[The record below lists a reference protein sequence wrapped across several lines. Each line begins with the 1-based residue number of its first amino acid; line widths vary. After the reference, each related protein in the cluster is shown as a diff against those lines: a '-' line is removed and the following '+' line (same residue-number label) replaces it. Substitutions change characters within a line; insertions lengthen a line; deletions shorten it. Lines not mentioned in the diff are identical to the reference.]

1 MENLLKKSKLL
12 SGVIFT
18 FSLLVCNLIALPILV
33 ELDSTFAS
41 VTLLAVTC
49 FGIIALDITIKK
61 KINEFIIS
69 EIDFRKNKH
78 IHEFFT
84 YIESDKQFT
93 KNVLRREIPILNDD
107 NEEIGEQTIYSA
119 LSEKKYHFN
128 R

>member
-1 MENLLKKSKLL
+1 MEIKNSKLL

-18 FSLLVCNLIALPILV
+18 FSLMVCMLIVLPILV

-41 VTLLAVTC
+41 ITLLAVTC

-61 KINEFIIS
+61 KVSEFILS
-69 EIDFRKNKH
+69 EIERNKNKH
-78 IHEFFT
+78 IHEFFS

-93 KNVLRREIPILNDD
+93 KNVLRRDIPILNDD
-107 NEEIGEQTIYSA
+107 NEEVGEQTIYSA
-119 LSEKKYHFN
+119 LSQKKYHFM

>member
-18 FSLLVCNLIALPILV
+18 FSLMVCMLIALPILV

-41 VTLLAVTC
+41 ITLLAVTC

-61 KINEFIIS
+61 KVSEFILS
-69 EIDFRKNKH
+69 EIERNKNKH

-93 KNVLRREIPILNDD
+93 KNVLRRDIPILNDD
-107 NEEIGEQTIYSA
+107 NEEVGEQTVYTA
-119 LSEKKYHFN
+119 LVEKKYKFM

>member
-1 MENLLKKSKLL
+1 MENLKNSKLL

-18 FSLLVCNLIALPILV
+18 FSLMVCMLIALPILV
-33 ELDSTFAS
+33 ELDTTFAS
-41 VTLLAVTC
+41 ITLLSVTC

-61 KINEFIIS
+61 KVSEFILS
-69 EIDFRKNKH
+69 EIEQRKNKH

-93 KNVLRREIPILNDD
+93 KNVLRRDIPILNDD
-107 NEEIGEQTIYSA
+107 NEEVGEQTVYAA
-119 LSEKKYHFN
+119 LVEKKYKFI

>member
-1 MENLLKKSKLL
+1 MKNSKLL

-18 FSLLVCNLIALPILV
+18 FSLMVCMLIALPILV

-41 VTLLAVTC
+41 ITLLAVTC

-61 KINEFIIS
+61 KVSEFIIS
-69 EIDFRKNKH
+69 EIERNKNKH
-78 IHEFFT
+78 IHEFFS

-93 KNVLRREIPILNDD
+93 KNVLRRDIPILNDD
-107 NEEIGEQTIYSA
+107 NEEVGEQTVYSA
-119 LSEKKYHFN
+119 LSEKKYHFV

>member
-1 MENLLKKSKLL
+1 MEIKNSKLL

-18 FSLLVCNLIALPILV
+18 FSLMVCMLIALPILV

-41 VTLLAVTC
+41 ITLLAVTC

-61 KINEFIIS
+61 KVSEFILS
-69 EIDFRKNKH
+69 EIERNKNKH

-93 KNVLRREIPILNDD
+93 KNVLRRDIPILNDD
-107 NEEIGEQTIYSA
+107 NEEVGEQTIYSA
-119 LSEKKYHFN
+119 LSEKKYHFM

>member
-1 MENLLKKSKLL
+1 MEILKNSKLL

-18 FSLLVCNLIALPILV
+18 FSLMVCMFIALPILV
-33 ELDSTFAS
+33 ELDSVFTS
-41 VTLLAVTC
+41 ITLLVLTC

-61 KINEFIIS
+61 KVSEFILS
-69 EIDFRKNKH
+69 EIERNKNKH
-78 IHEFFT
+78 IHEFFS

-107 NEEIGEQTIYSA
+107 NEEVGEQTVYTA
-119 LSEKKYHFN
+119 LVEKKYKFI

>member
-1 MENLLKKSKLL
+1 MKNSKLL

-18 FSLLVCNLIALPILV
+18 FSLMVCMLIALPILV

-41 VTLLAVTC
+41 ITLLAVTC
-49 FGIIALDITIKK
+49 FGNIALDITIKK
-61 KINEFIIS
+61 KVSEFILS
-69 EIDFRKNKH
+69 EIERNKYKH

-93 KNVLRREIPILNDD
+93 KNVLRRDIPILNDD
-107 NEEIGEQTIYSA
+107 NEEVGEQTVYTA
-119 LSEKKYHFN
+119 LVEKKYKFI

>member
-1 MENLLKKSKLL
+1 MEIKNSKLL

-18 FSLLVCNLIALPILV
+18 FSLMVCMLIALPILV

-41 VTLLAVTC
+41 ITLLAVTC

-61 KINEFIIS
+61 KVIEFILS
-69 EIDFRKNKH
+69 EIERNKNKH

-93 KNVLRREIPILNDD
+93 KNVLRRDIPILNDD

>member
-18 FSLLVCNLIALPILV
+18 FSLMVCNLIALPILV

-41 VTLLAVTC
+41 VTLLSVTC

-61 KINEFIIS
+61 KVGEFIAS
-69 EIDFRKNKH
+69 EIEQYKFKH
-78 IHEFFT
+78 VQQFFD
-84 YIESDKQFT
+84 YIEKDKQFT
-93 KNVLRREIPILNDD
+93 KNVLRRGIPILNDD